1 MIQHFREQ
9 KKCWSDVEAKF
20 EQSQICFNMVTTSFN
35 IVERPI
41 QMVPTFAS
49 TNVKQMLKQMLGLF
63 EQALMVMFTL
73 LLNRDIFA
81 ILMFNLDRETWQ

>member
-1 MIQHFREQ
+1 
-9 KKCWSDVEAKF
+9 
-20 EQSQICFNMVTTSFN
+20 
-35 IVERPI
+35 
-41 QMVPTFAS
+41 MVPTFAS